1 MNATT
6 CTASWIFPRYRF
18 GRLWKSAS
26 LCGLLMASQVIAASL
41 GTWPMVNVGQP
52 YRTEVTGAT
61 FGEGTWV
68 IVGKKGY
75 IATSTDGSKW
85 TRRSAG
91 ITRDFNGVTFSQGR
105 FIAVCKA
112 PDTGSGAKIWVSDS
126 KGVRWSYRNTDASGD
141 AIAVGLHAVAGN
153 GQGTL
158 VAVGG
163 FGNMTRSFDN
173 GQTWQRVIRPAGESW
188 PSFYGVAYGDGA
200 WITGGY
206 NQILRSTDAGGSWT
220 RVSSNRGIRGVTY
233 GNKRWMAADV
243 NNSKFVWSPDGVI
256 WNDVVKSAAD
266 GGGTSFSW
274 AFACTFGDGLFV
286 CTDDN
291 GNIWTSENAR
301 EVRQWRAEGQKP
313 GCESV
318 AFGNGRFLIG
328 GIEYGIGFKLNY
340 GAAWL
345 SPPWLKPRLGASW
358 DYPYTV
364 FDSDESADRRIGLPQ
379 YRVNT
384 SSLNLLLEGT
394 LFHMATPGAPVNLRL
409 VYTSSRVPDGDSDI
423 GLFGKNWRLRY
434 ESRIGQF
441 GKEALLLT
449 GGGRLHQF
457 VTPHGEDLS
466 SATPGS
472 PITLLPPDGVF
483 DQLIFH
489 GPGQHFEYK
498 EKDTKRTYRYGVSGG
513 PGNALWRLTQVT
525 DQNGNQLNLNVT
537 GSNGRINSIT
547 DASSR
552 SVAFQYDTT
561 NNLCT
566 RITVPDGRFIDF
578 VYDENKNL
586 VSIKDM
592 AGYEGDYQYDHFGF
606 LTSVTVEGR
615 KTKFSYA
622 ARPGYE
628 DETSPQEGAGD
639 KILATVTNPRGGV
652 TKYETDTKDQT
663 TIRRTD
669 PRGEVVTFKQA
680 DGSTTRVIEPL
691 GRVRSMDF
699 SFTKL
704 PAAFTDTL
712 GRTTEYEHDDRG
724 NLTESTDALG
734 HTTAFTYDARDN
746 LLATTN
752 PLGQATSFQYDA
764 NDRLT
769 RVTTP
774 LGYQTQMSYHPNG
787 RLHQLTDARSQVT
800 TYLYSP
806 QGDAIQVTNPLSQ
819 SAFYTYDDVGRA
831 LTATDFSGAA
841 QTFTYEGNDRLL
853 SIRQTSLAGQPRRT
867 FTHDA
872 FGQTTLTDESG
883 RTTTIETNELGL
895 PVLIQ
900 DPLGNETRTEYDP
913 SQNPVV
919 ITDAMGRVTRQTYD
933 DANRP
938 LVLLDPRGKKTTRS
952 YDANGNLTQFT
963 DKKGATTRFD
973 YDANNRLVATTDALG
988 KKVTQAR
995 DALGRVQTVTNA
1007 RGQNIL
1013 FTFDADGRLSEKK
1026 HQPDPQ
1032 APPVPHAAFIYDAN
1046 GNLTRRTDSWGVT
1059 TYDYDAADRVASM
1072 TYPTD
1077 LSVAFTYT
1085 PDGRPATI
1093 TYPGGLTVAYSY
1105 DSRSPAMSPTARRSG
1120 NLRGG
1125 SAPGARITS
1134 LTATLGAV
1142 SRTLTY
1148 QYDASGLPTVTTR
1161 PDVAPGTN
1169 FGYDTAGRLTSI
1181 VHLTPSSDLLSRTL
1195 TLNASG
1201 HIMTEAVS
1209 GSEALAPPLPQ
1220 PATLIYDKANQIT
1233 RRNTAIHT
1241 HDADGNLTAISG
1253 GQFTANYD
1261 PENHPIQITRQTLA
1275 GPQTTAYTY
1284 DAGGLRVKNV
1294 VTGGPA
1300 TQYHYAP
1307 DGRLLFT
1314 TDGAGVVQTLCLW
1327 KGSTLAAL
1335 FSGSDIVTGLLFPLH
1350 GPQGHIDAW
1359 AKLDGTIDSSLAYSP
1374 YGDSVRDAAPGAVNP
1389 SLFSFVGT
1397 LGVQDEGDG
1406 LFYMRNRFYDAAT
1419 GRFLQRDPIG
1429 LEGGINLYAYAG
1441 GNPMSFVDP
1450 YGLGA
1455 MPWEDD
1461 PGMNYPAYYW
1471 SHSPEAREN
1480 LEPPQPQWQGTPP
1493 EIGPV
1498 AVFLFKSAKNWVRY
1512 GDFADA
1518 AYDLATENYKSAA
1531 WNLSKGV
1538 VSLTYGLPV
1547 GIVGQVEI
1555 IADAAGLELG
1565 PADDVSAEAAGN
1577 MGPMTPDSLTD
1588 SRDVVIFK

>member
-1 MNATT
+1 
-6 CTASWIFPRYRF
+6 
-18 GRLWKSAS
+18 
-26 LCGLLMASQVIAASL
+26 MASQVIAASL

-669 PRGEVVTFKQA
+669 PRGEVTVFKQA
-680 DGSTTRVIEPL
+680 EGKTTNVIDPL
-691 GRVRSMDF
+691 GNLRQMQF
-699 SFTKL
+699 SDAKL
-704 PAAFTDTL
+704 PSAFTDSL
-712 GRTTEYEHDDRG
+712 GKTTQFEHDDNG
-724 NLTESTDALG
+724 NLVETEDALG
-734 HTTAFTYDARDN
+734 HTTTFTYDARDN
-746 LLATTN
+746 LTSTTN
-752 PLGQATSFQYDA
+752 PLNQTTSYLYDG

-774 LGYQTQMSYHPNG
+774 LAHQTQMSYYPNG

-800 TYLYSP
+800 THTY
-806 QGDAIQVTNPLSQ
+806 DAHGNLTGITNPLGDSINLV
-819 SAFYTYDDVGRA
+819 YDTVGRA
-831 LTATDFSGAA
+831 LTGTDFSGAA
-841 QTFTYEGNDRLL
+841 QTFAYDSNDRLL
-853 SIRQTSLAGQPRRT
+853 WIRQDNLSGQPKRE
-867 FTHDA
+867 FSHDA
-872 FGQTTLTDESG
+872 FGQTVFSDELG
-883 RTTTIETNELGL
+883 RAISIELNELGL
-895 PVLIQ
+895 PLAVT
-900 DPLGNETRTEYDP
+900 DALGNRSQTEYDP
-913 SQNPVV
+913 SNNPV
-919 ITDAMGRVTRQTYD
+919 IATDAMGRVTKQSYD

-938 LVLLDPRGKKTTRS
+938 LVMIDPRGKKTTRA
-952 YDANGNLTQFT
+952 YDDNGNLISFT
-963 DKKGATTRFD
+963 DKKNNLTRFE
-973 YDANNRLVATTDALG
+973 YDANNRLVTTTDALG
-988 KKVTQAR
+988 KKVTQSR
-995 DALGRVQTVTNA
+995 DALGRTSTVTNA
-1007 RGQNIL
+1007 RGQQTHL
-1013 FTFDADGRLSEKK
+1013 SYDADGRMVEKK
-1026 HQPDPQ
+1026 YQLT
-1032 APPVPHAAFIYDAN
+1032 ALTSPVTETTFTYDSV
-1046 GNLTRRTDSWGVT
+1046 GNITQRVDSWGT
-1059 TYDYDAADRVASM
+1059 TTFSHDAANRVTNM
-1072 TYPTD
+1072 TYPTG
-1077 LSVAFTYT
+1077 LSTNFTYT
-1085 PDGRPATI
+1085 STGQIASV
-1093 TYPGGLTVAYSY
+1093 TYPGGLVATYTY
-1105 DSRSPAMSPTARRSG
+1105 DGRSAMASPTARRSG
-1120 NLRGG
+1120 TLMGHTAP
-1125 SAPGARITS
+1125 SARVTS
-1134 LTATLGAV
+1134 VTLTQAAT
-1142 SRTLTY
+1142 SKTLTY
-1148 QYDASGLPTVTTR
+1148 QYDAAGMPSATLR
-1161 PDVAPGTN
+1161 PDLVPDTV
-1169 FGYDTAGRLTSI
+1169 FTYDAAGRMTALAHNAKGGDALI
-1181 VHLTPSSDLLSRTL
+1181 ARTL
-1195 TLNASG
+1195 TLDASG
-1201 HIMTEAVS
+1201 NIITEALS
-1209 GSEALAPPLPQ
+1209 GSDVLAPPLPEV
-1220 PATLIYDKANQIT
+1220 ATFAYDKANQLSRSNAAT
-1233 RRNTAIHT
+1233 YSY
-1241 HDADGNLTAISG
+1241 DGDGNLTAISG
-1253 GQFTANYD
+1253 DRFSAIYN
-1261 PENHPIQITRQTLA
+1261 PENRPTQITRQTFT
-1275 GPQTTAYTY
+1275 GPQTLALTY
-1284 DAGGLRVKNV
+1284 DGGGMRVKSAIS
-1294 VTGGPA
+1294 GGA
-1300 TQYHYAP
+1300 TTQYHYAP
-1307 DGRLLFT
+1307 DGQLLFT
-1314 TDGAGVVQTLCLW
+1314 TDGAGVVKTLCIW
-1327 KGSTLAAL
+1327 KGPSLAA
-1335 FSGSDIVTGLLFPLH
+1335 IATGPDLSTNLLFPL
-1350 GPQGHIDAW
+1350 PNLQGSIEAY
-1359 AKLDGTIDSSLAYSP
+1359 AKIDGTLDTLVAYSP
-1374 YGDSVRDAAPGAVNP
+1374 YGELIRDSDPGAIDP
-1389 SLFSFVGT
+1389 GLFSFVGA
-1397 LGVQDEGDG
+1397 LGVQDEGEG
-1406 LFYMRNRFYDAAT
+1406 LFYMRNRFYDASI
-1419 GRFLQRDPIG
+1419 GCFLQRDPIG
-1429 LEGGINLYAYAG
+1429 LQGGINLYAYADA
-1441 GNPMSFVDP
+1441 NPLNRVDP
-1450 YGLGA
+1450 LGLASMKGVGDFLWSGA
-1455 MPWEDD
+1455 KLVAKV
-1461 PGMNYPAYYW
+1461 GIATV
-1471 SHSPEAREN
+1471 A
-1480 LEPPQPQWQGTPP
+1480 GAGAFVATG
-1493 EIGPV
+1493 GPV
-1498 AVFLFKSAKNWVRY
+1498 NPGAY
-1512 GDFADA
+1512 A
-1518 AYDLATENYKSAA
+1518 A
-1531 WNLSKGV
+1531 G
-1538 VSLTYGLPV
+1538 
-1547 GIVGQVEI
+1547 I
-1555 IADAAGLELG
+1555 IAFAITGAALEGADRVWTVKQSSESLG
-1565 PADDVSAEAAGN
+1565 KVVDSTKPAKELRKETAN
-1577 MGPMTPDSLTD
+1577 MTSEQVLNNIDSIQDQIATNTQTVLTLLKTEVENQLD
-1588 SRDVVIFK
+1588 NTAP